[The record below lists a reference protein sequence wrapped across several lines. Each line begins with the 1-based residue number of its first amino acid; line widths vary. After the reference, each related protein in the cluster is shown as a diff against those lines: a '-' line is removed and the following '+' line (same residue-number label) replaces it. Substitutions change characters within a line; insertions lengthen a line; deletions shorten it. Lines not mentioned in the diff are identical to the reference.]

1 MDKYIFHTTTF
12 PEYPVIVTIL
22 DYEIQLRAYLSEITF
37 PSCMR
42 GKKALVDMAL
52 KTGIDEYR
60 FVCFDVDDNGKINFD
75 SNNYITVS
83 EDMENIANM
92 FLKQRKDIVLSSF
105 LTDSQ
110 KKRIIC
116 C

>member
-1 MDKYIFHTTTF
+1 MFDKISSSIT
-12 PEYPVIVTIL
+12 
-22 DYEIQLRAYLSEITF
+22 YLLMVGNRVDPSGNNITG
-37 PSCMR
+37 MQIT
-42 GKKALVDMAL
+42 KQAL

-60 FVCFDVDDNGKINFD
+60 FVCFDVDDNGKIDFD

>member
-1 MDKYIFHTTTF
+1 MQKPSKKYVAFIPQASLWVFAT
-12 PEYPVIVTIL
+12 
-22 DYEIQLRAYLSEITF
+22 
-37 PSCMR
+37 
-42 GKKALVDMAL
+42 
-52 KTGIDEYR
+52 
-60 FVCFDVDDNGKINFD
+60 
-75 SNNYITVS
+75 NYITVS

>member
-1 MDKYIFHTTTF
+1 
-12 PEYPVIVTIL
+12 
-22 DYEIQLRAYLSEITF
+22 
-37 PSCMR
+37 MR

-60 FVCFDVDDNGKINFD
+60 FVCFDVDDNGKIDFD

-116 C
+116 CWSRIRYSKNIKIQACILKCTNACIFVCHNFFIKNFMV